1 VSHCRAAPVTR
12 KRRVPSPRVASSQLT
27 LCKLTQ
33 IAWRIDCSF
42 REGLVTAHPTSIG
55 NRLLAAL
62 PPADLGLLTPHFEKI
77 SFEPDDVLVRS
88 GDELDQVYFPHSG
101 AIVFMVDMPNGQTVA
116 TTLMGREG
124 ALASLSVLGP
134 SRSSVTA
141 IARVAGTAS
150 RISAV
155 KFQLAYARSAAI
167 RHVVQVHARTLFL
180 QLQHVAACNALH
192 GVEGR
197 MARWLLQLHD
207 RVPDHVVL
215 LTQEALAQLLGVR
228 RTTVTLMMSR
238 LRAAGAIRSDRR
250 GFVEVD
256 PARLNSMTCECYAL
270 MQCRIDRMYSEELSA
285 PRLAVALL
293 RESSCASD
301 EAGDDRADI
310 KVPR

>member
-1 VSHCRAAPVTR
+1 
-12 KRRVPSPRVASSQLT
+12 
-27 LCKLTQ
+27 
-33 IAWRIDCSF
+33 
-42 REGLVTAHPTSIG
+42 VTAHPTSVG

-77 SFEPDDVLVRS
+77 SFESDDVLVRS

-116 TTLMGREG
+116 TTLMGWEG

-155 KFQLAYARSAAI
+155 KFRLAYARSAAI

-207 RVPDHVVL
+207 RVPDDVVL

-228 RTTVTLMMSR
+228 RTTVTLMMSK
-238 LRAAGAIRSDRR
+238 LRAAAAIQSDRR

-256 PARLNSMTCECYAL
+256 PARLNSMACECYAL
-270 MQCRIDRMYSEELSA
+270 MQRRIDRMYCEELSA
-285 PRLAVALL
+285 PRLAVALF

-301 EAGDDRADI
+301 EAGEDRADI
-310 KVPR
+310 KATSLESK